1 MKVEGG
7 AQIGTEDF
15 GDLSWERRLQRTL
28 DSIRKKVES
37 IDGVEK
43 KLEYIE
49 AMRLMQETSR
59 LAARKR
65 LARAERI
72 LKFLDE
78 LEREIEWKKSEEEG
92 GEK

>member
-1 MKVEGG
+1 MESGGVE
-7 AQIGTEDF
+7 IEDI
-15 GDLSWERRLQRTL
+15 GDLAWERRLQRTL
-28 DSIRKKVES
+28 DSIRERVES
-37 IDGVEK
+37 IDSIEK
-43 KLEYIE
+43 RLEYIE

-78 LEREIEWKKSEEEG
+78 LEREKTEQRKSKG
-92 GEK
+92 GGNE

>member
-1 MKVEGG
+1 VESGG
-7 AQIGTEDF
+7 VEIEDI
-15 GDLSWERRLQRTL
+15 GDLAWERRLQRTL
-28 DSIRKKVES
+28 DSIRERVES
-37 IDGVEK
+37 IDSIEK
-43 KLEYIE
+43 RLEYIE

-78 LEREIEWKKSEEEG
+78 LEREITEQRKSKG
-92 GEK
+92 GGNE

>member
-1 MKVEGG
+1 MGG
-7 AQIGTEDF
+7 DAQIGVEDF

-28 DSIRKKVES
+28 DSIRKKVQS
-37 IDGVEK
+37 IDSVDK
-43 KLEYIE
+43 KIEYIE
-49 AMRLMQETSR
+49 ALRLMQETSR

-78 LEREIEWKKSEEEG
+78 LESEITKER
-92 GEK
+92 